1 MKDFQLCCI
10 WWRPWWQARTCL
22 PNMPTDCTTAPWSWW
37 FGRPGKNGHLISK
50 ILTKWCTFVILLCD
64 TWCLLS
70 LLQRVVFFCFVLYV
84 LNCFW
89 TVWTL
94 LVCDLC
100 SARLPKDIEQENIQ
114 AECCRTSCATIWN
127 FRCSQHVSYMRS
139 WHGNVMN
146 YVYCCICLSTA
157 GCWLFFGR
165 KASSLSSE
173 MFLFIV
179 SSRHWTGILHDHIAH
194 SPPMLRLGV
203 SHDRIRVKIINIMS
217 PNILQQNFLVT
228 QRVSWLEC
236 MAVHGSPK

>member
-1 MKDFQLCCI
+1 MILGVFWVCCKE
-10 WWRPWWQARTCL
+10 L
-22 PNMPTDCTTAPWSWW
+22 
-37 FGRPGKNGHLISK
+37 
-50 ILTKWCTFVILLCD
+50 
-64 TWCLLS
+64 
-70 LLQRVVFFCFVLYV
+70 FFFVLFFM
-84 LNCFW
+84 FW
-89 TVWTL
+89 TVSETVWTL

-114 AECCRTSCATIWN
+114 AECCRASCATIWN
-127 FRCSQHVSYMRS
+127 FRCSQHVSHMRS

-157 GCWLFFGR
+157 GFGR

-194 SPPMLRLGV
+194 SPPMLVGGISRQDQSENHQYHV
-203 SHDRIRVKIINIMS
+203 TKHT
-217 PNILQQNFLVT
+217 QQNFLVT